1 MVVGDGKRVQAQAG
15 FSSGSDLRFNVE
27 IDGSDSLRLVTP
39 KGTQGFHIPAGD
51 VTTVIG
57 DALFTLIA
65 GAKPYL
71 SEVDPPSGAAPMQF
85 QFIRGSTTLVSSVE
99 LPAPFKI
106 TSPASG
112 TTLAITARTLPVRLT
127 ATAPATKHET
137 TTFNCTDVNG
147 NTASGTPGLKV
158 VPGSASADSTGVSY
172 SLDIGAAVDGLSFS
186 TTHPRGAVARCD
198 VVLRAIVEAQGQAD
212 PQFESA
218 QIFAQQIRSVSFA
231 MR

>member
-1 MVVGDGKRVQAQAG
+1 M
-15 FSSGSDLRFNVE
+15 
-27 IDGSDSLRLVTP
+27 
-39 KGTQGFHIPAGD
+39 
-51 VTTVIG
+51 TTVIG

-137 TTFNCTDVNG
+137 
-147 NTASGTPGLKV
+147 
-158 VPGSASADSTGVSY
+158 
-172 SLDIGAAVDGLSFS
+172 
-186 TTHPRGAVARCD
+186 
-198 VVLRAIVEAQGQAD
+198 
-212 PQFESA
+212 
-218 QIFAQQIRSVSFA
+218 
-231 MR
+231 